1 MPHMIVAFLVYTS
14 AFFYLFQA
22 YRNFVPRLLI
32 SVTNMYKCKC
42 QGDYMSGKPG
52 KVRELKMVRETE
64 KVRDNIISF
73 MQQLD

>member
-1 MPHMIVAFLVYTS
+1 
-14 AFFYLFQA
+14 
-22 YRNFVPRLLI
+22 
-32 SVTNMYKCKC
+32 
-42 QGDYMSGKPG
+42 MSGKPG